1 MPACEQVNLGTH
13 TGGLAAALA
22 VGAVAT
28 LHASGEVDFERDIR
42 PILAEKCALCHGP
55 DEQKGG
61 LQLTG
66 LALARKQLKSGKV
79 AIVPGEVESSALI
92 ERIHSRDPDE
102 VMPPPGKAAPLT
114 DSEKD
119 LLARWIASG
128 AEWPGHWAY
137 APLKQPVA
145 PVVKQAG
152 WVSSPIDA
160 FVLADLEEAMISPS
174 PPADPTTLIRRLFY
188 DLIGLPP
195 TLDQLSRYQQ
205 ALQSDP
211 EAGLSRLVDEL
222 LASKHFG
229 ERWGRH
235 WLDKA
240 RYADSDGYEKD
251 NNRPDA
257 WRYRDWVIDAI
268 NRDLPLDRFTI
279 EQFAGDLL
287 DDANPNQLLATAF
300 NRQTLTNT
308 EGGTDREQWRVAA
321 VMDRVETM
329 GSVWMGLTLTCA
341 RCHTHKYDLITQ
353 REYYQLFAYFNNG
366 DESNGKVPRS
376 NREWSDYLE
385 ARANYEESFAGL
397 EAELTRHRKDLE
409 VRLPEWEREIQ
420 DIIARTTNSKGPEI
434 APVITGKTTGPEG
447 VTFTAQSD
455 GSVLVG
461 GENPDKATYTITGL
475 LPPGPVTGLRLE
487 VLPDESFAAKGPGRA
502 DNGNFVL
509 SNIELTTGGKSL
521 SFSGAQATHS
531 QNAWPVTDALDDPGE
546 DSGWG
551 IAREFGKPHH
561 AHFALNVPL
570 KNKQATPFTLVM
582 DQNHGKKHTIGRF
595 RVAAITSPTLI
606 GYPAEIRSILAKPAD
621 QRSSGERNRLLAQL
635 EKLDP
640 RTKPLAARLE
650 SARRKGP
657 KPPQM
662 DARIL
667 RERGKD
673 RRTTHILHRGEF
685 KQPADAV
692 QPGTLSTLPPIAHR
706 EGSPGDRLDLARW
719 LVNGKNPLPPRVLA
733 NQVWTHLF
741 GEGLVTT
748 LNDFGVRGARP
759 SNRRLLDWVAA
770 ELIRNGWSRKKLIK
784 TIALSST
791 YRQSSNHRP
800 ELRETD
806 PKNRLL
812 GRQNRFR
819 VEAEIVRDISLHAA
833 GLLASDVGGVSVF
846 PPLPSGV
853 KELNYNSAF
862 RWKVSEGRN
871 KYRRGIY
878 TYFKRTAPHPN
889 LMTFD
894 CPDSNV
900 TCVQRT
906 RSNTPLAALITLNN
920 ATFTEAARSLASRVL
935 KADDLR
941 DDRGRITRAFQL
953 CLSRAP
959 HDTELGKLLQLLRT
973 SRSWYASHPKEAG
986 QMVPGEIPAGITKVE
1001 CASYAATVRVI
1012 LNLDEFLTR
1021 N

>member
-1 MPACEQVNLGTH
+1 MPAFRDVSIRAHPGA
-13 TGGLAAALA
+13 LAASITIAA
-22 VGAVAT
+22 AAAIYARG
-28 LHASGEVDFERDIR
+28 GVDFERDIR

-66 LALARKQLKSGKV
+66 PELAGEKLKSGNV
-79 AIVPGEVESSALI
+79 AIVPGRVEDSALMA
-92 ERIHSRDPDE
+92 RVHSEDPDE
-102 VMPPPGKAAPLT
+102 VMPPPGKAEPLT
-114 DSEKD
+114 GIEKD
-119 LLARWIASG
+119 LLSRWIASG
-128 AEWPGHWAY
+128 AEWPEHWAY
-137 APLKQPVA
+137 APLAKEAA

-160 FVLADLEEAMISPS
+160 FVLANLEEAKIPPS
-174 PPADPTTLIRRLFY
+174 PPADSTTLIRRLFY

-195 TLDQLSRYQQ
+195 TLSQLTHYQQ
-205 ALQSDP
+205 ALHSDP
-211 EAGLSRLVDEL
+211 KAGLVLLIDEL
-222 LASKHFG
+222 LASDHFG

-268 NRDLPLDRFTI
+268 NRDLPLDQFTI

-353 REYYQLFAYFNNG
+353 REYYQIFAYFNNG

-376 NREWSDYLE
+376 HREWTDYLE
-385 ARANYEESFAGL
+385 ARADHEQTFAEL
-397 EAELTRHRKDLE
+397 EADLARHQEAL
-409 VRLPEWEREIQ
+409 VAHLPEWERKVQ
-420 DIIARTTNSKGPEI
+420 SLIARTRDGEDPKI
-434 APVITGKTTGPEG
+434 APVITGKTNGPKG
-447 VTFTAQSD
+447 VTFTNQND
-455 GSVLVG
+455 GSILVG

-475 LPPGPVTGLRLE
+475 LPPGVVTGLRIE
-487 VLPDESFAAKGPGRA
+487 VLPDDSLAGRGPGRA

-521 SFSGAQATHS
+521 SFAGAEATHS
-531 QNAWPVTDALDDPGE
+531 QKGWAVTEALDDPGE

-551 IAREFGKPHH
+551 IAKEFGKAHH
-561 AHFALNVPL
+561 AHFAFTAPQENE
-570 KNKQATPFTLVM
+570 QAIPFTLVLAQ
-582 DQNHGKKHTIGRF
+582 DHGKKHTIGRF
-595 RVAAITSPTLI
+595 RLAALTSPTLI
-606 GYPAEIRSILAKPAD
+606 GYPADILSILAKED
-621 QRSSGERNRLLAQL
+621 NQRSTRERDRLLAHLQ
-635 EKLDP
+635 KTDP
-640 RTKPLAARLE
+640 RSGPLAAKLE
-650 SARRKGP
+650 AARRKAP
-657 KPPQM
+657 KPPEM
-662 DARIL
+662 NARIM
-667 RERGKD
+667 RERKKN
-673 RRTTHILHRGEF
+673 RRSTHILHRGEF
-685 KQPADAV
+685 KQPAEVV
-692 QPGTLSTLPPIAHR
+692 QPGTLATLPPITHR

-719 LVNGKNPLPPRVLA
+719 LVSGRNPLPPRVLA
-733 NQVWTHLF
+733 NQIWTHLF

-759 SNRRLLDWVAA
+759 SHPALLDWIAG

-833 GLLASDVGGVSVF
+833 GLLAPDVGGVSVF

-862 RWKVSEGRN
+862 KWTVSPGRN

-900 TCVQRT
+900 TSVQRT

-920 ATFTEAARSLASRVL
+920 STFSEAARSLAKRVL
-935 KADDLR
+935 SSR
-941 DDRGRITRAFQL
+941 DFQTDRGRITHAFRL
-953 CLSRAP
+953 CLSRP
-959 HDTELGKLLQLLRT
+959 PDDPELSRLLRLLEAA
-973 SRSWYASHPKEAG
+973 RSWYSTHPEDTAR
-986 QMVPGEIPAGITKVE
+986 MIPGALPEGITRPE
-1001 CASYAATVRVI
+1001 WASYSATVRVI